1 MLAPPPLPGREI
13 LKAKV
18 VVVGVD
24 CVDAKPSVMLVCDDM
39 SYLFNCGEGTQRLCE
54 EYRIKLPKLGHVF
67 LSHLDWRMIGGFPG
81 LLLTMSDIGGEDLG
95 IHGPP
100 GTLNFISSLRYFV
113 KRPDLALRVSAPESV
128 FADANITV
136 RSILIRSELDNEP
149 EGSAAAVEAVETG
162 VGWAQPNTE
171 DGSVTIG
178 LGKRRPE
185 GAANP
190 VKQQKKFANPDELL
204 EGGGFRDAPEE
215 CRPMPRLVPA
225 CAPRR
230 VACCY
235 EVFLP
240 PPFFLEKKKKTASN
254 WFFNRLNLRT
264 FEASLMWSGPRLW
277 ASSPASS
284 FQS

>member
-1 MLAPPPLPGREI
+1 MLPAAAPPGREI

-18 VVVGVD
+18 VVVGID
-24 CVDAKPSVMLVCDDM
+24 CVDAKPSVMLVCDDA

-67 LSHLDWRMIGGFPG
+67 ISHLDWRMVGGFPG

-128 FADANITV
+128 FVDANITV
-136 RSILIRSELDNEP
+136 RSILIHSELDEQQP
-149 EGSAAAVEAVETG
+149 EGPTVVVEAVETG
-162 VGWAQPNTE
+162 VGWTQPNAE

-204 EGGGFRDAPEE
+204 EGGGGFRDAPEDF
-215 CRPMPRLVPA
+215 RPMPRLVPP
-225 CAPRR
+225 CTPRR
-230 VACCY
+230 VACCF
-235 EVFLP
+235 EVFV
-240 PPFFLEKKKKTASN
+240 FCFY
-254 WFFNRLNLRT
+254 
-264 FEASLMWSGPRLW
+264 
-277 ASSPASS
+277 SS
-284 FQS
+284 F